1 MANYEAMVRSNYF
14 RVKNESAFRMEIDRM
29 AYIEVRTDDTEAE
42 LLMIC
47 RYDGDSLPGWYDM
60 DEYGSYYDDEPPEI
74 DWVDFFSRHLED
86 EEVAIIMEV
95 GHEKLRYLTGVATA
109 YNNKGETEYVS
120 LGLIYELALKLGKYV
135 TEAEY

>member
-1 MANYEAMVRSNYF
+1 MANYTAIVRSNYF

-29 AYIEVRTDDTEAE
+29 EDISVNANGVEKE

-47 RYDGDSLPGWYDM
+47 RDDGDSLPGWYDM

-74 DWVDFFSRHLED
+74 DWVDFFRRHLED

-109 YNNKGETEYVS
+109 YNNKGETDYVS
-120 LGLIYELALKLGKYV
+120 LGEIYQRAEKLGKNV